1 MELDTAIYT
10 YSIAVAFA
18 FVTASA
24 VPVTYQ
30 SRSKGEW
37 RRHAYGR
44 HLMGSDTLLAVI
56 LGYYFV
62 ASLIDFPVAERLVAA
77 ALMFTFGIY
86 RIQRV
91 RFMRRSTQSTGYDN
105 RDVLVGENEKEPHS

>member
-1 MELDTAIYT
+1 MDLDTAIYT
-10 YSIAVAFA
+10 YAIAVSFA
-18 FVTASA
+18 FLTAAA
-24 VPVTYQ
+24 VPITYA

-37 RRHAYGR
+37 KKHAYGR

-56 LGYYFV
+56 LGYYFI
-62 ASLIDFPVAERLVAA
+62 ASWLDYPVIERIVAA
-77 ALMFTFGIY
+77 VLMIVFGLY

-105 RDVLVGENEKEPHS
+105 KDAIHGENVRDHR